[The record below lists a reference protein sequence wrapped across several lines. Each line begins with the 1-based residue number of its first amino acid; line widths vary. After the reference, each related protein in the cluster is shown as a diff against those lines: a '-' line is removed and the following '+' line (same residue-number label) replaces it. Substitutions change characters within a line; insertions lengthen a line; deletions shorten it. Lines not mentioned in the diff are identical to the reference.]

1 MDLMGAVGGG
11 RAVLVVAVV
20 AMIAAAGCVGGV
32 ADPAEEGD
40 DGLDE
45 EPPATNGAEDGG
57 GDVMGAADDGDA
69 IDADGDADDGGT
81 PDGGAAEGVEGELEV
96 HAIDVGQADATL
108 IVGPE
113 GTMLIDSGDWRDD
126 GDAVIEYLENQGVER
141 IDYLVTTHA
150 HADHIGGHA
159 AVIEHYETDRDGVG
173 QVWDPGVAHTSQTYE
188 DYLDAVEEHDVDL
201 IEAREGDEIP
211 FEGADVRLFN
221 PPAESDSDDLH
232 YNSTTVHVEHGD
244 RAFLFTGDAEDDAE
258 ERIAAE
264 YGDELSADVYQA
276 GHHGSSTSS
285 TDAFLDRV
293 DPEATVVSSAY
304 DSQYGHPH
312 DEVLDRF
319 DEYGIDTYWTGV
331 HGTTVFVSDGET
343 IGIHTQVDAT
353 TDPTAIRDESEADAD
368 TTEEAEER
376 DAIERIA
383 AEPWAVGQAPTAVAA
398 TTVPAATAATPAQGV
413 AA

>member
-1 MDLMGAVGGG
+1 MGTAGSG

-20 AMIAAAGCVGGV
+20 AMIAATGCVGGI
-32 ADPAEEGD
+32 ADPAGNGN
-40 DGLDE
+40 DGPDGA
-45 EPPATNGAEDGG
+45 PATDDGAEDGDG
-57 GDVMGAADDGDA
+57 EVMGTSDDEGA
-69 IDADGDADDGGT
+69 TDADGDADDGAA
-81 PDGGAAEGVEGELEV
+81 PDGGAADGVEGELEV

-126 GDAVIEYLENQGVER
+126 GEDVIEYLENQGVER

-173 QVWDPGVAHTSQTYE
+173 QVWDPGVAHTSATYE

-211 FEGADVRLFN
+211 FDGGEARLFN
-221 PPAESDSDDLH
+221 PPAGSDSDDLH
-232 YNSTTVHVEHGD
+232 YTSTTVHVEHGD

-258 ERIAAE
+258 DRMTAE
-264 YGDELSADVYQA
+264 YGDELSADVYHA

-293 DPEATVVSSAY
+293 EPEATVVSSAY

-319 DEYGIDTYWTGV
+319 DERDIDTYWTGV

-343 IGIHTQVDAT
+343 VAIHTQVDAT
-353 TDPTAIRDESEADAD
+353 TDPTELYDEPEADAD
-368 TTEEAEER
+368 TTDDAGER
-376 DAIERIA
+376 DVIERLDA
-383 AEPWAVGQAPTAVAA
+383 VPWAVGQTPTAVAA
-398 TTVPAATAATPAQGV
+398 TATTATAATATTPAQGV